1 MSDIRR
7 NIEKLQP
14 ALHFVH
20 WNQQG
25 WKTGLCSV
33 PPIGQVS
40 SFLKVHAR
48 CSVSP
53 VEEVYLFVCLFVWFV
68 YLFVCLFV
76 LFCFVCVLEYMPGA
90 LCHLF
95 VLFVYV
101 LSMFSQSAHAYLY
114 PPMDDWLCL
123 LLPVLKRRLL
133 NVVLWTLFLSP
144 ILC

>member
-1 MSDIRR
+1 M
-7 NIEKLQP
+7 
-14 ALHFVH
+14 
-20 WNQQG
+20 
-25 WKTGLCSV
+25 
-33 PPIGQVS
+33 PPV
-40 SFLKVHAR
+40 
-48 CSVSP
+48 C
-53 VEEVYLFVCLFVWFV
+53 FVCLF
-68 YLFVCLFV
+68 
-76 LFCFVCVLEYMPGA
+76 LFCFVCDLEYMPGA
-90 LCHLF
+90 LCHLFVLFVFVCLFVCLFVCFVLFCLCFRVHARCSVPPVCF